1 MAQLVFTRAQLEA
14 ARNRRYR
21 RSAQLR
27 CKSPEDIRA
36 FVDDVGLC
44 LLFPV
49 QGVEI
54 PNVYQAVAGSNR
66 DVSTSNRDPII
77 GLTWNTK
84 DQALDK
90 RWWYYGKLVRDK
102 ATLATFDVLAAFYA
116 LSENF
121 GSPDD
126 YLDEYAAG
134 RMSHEAKSIYEAL
147 LEEGPMHAI
156 ALKRKVG
163 LYGDAAKGRFDKA
176 ITDLQRGLKILPVGV
191 AEAGAWRYAFI
202 YDLLWRWLPDVP
214 ERARELSRPDARA
227 RILSRHLDNVRW
239 TTAAEASRLFGWRI
253 QEAHTAIA
261 TLVKDGRAAH
271 GQLIKGVD
279 QDVAVSLSPAEH

>member
-1 MAQLVFTRAQLEA
+1 MPLPVFTQTQLAA

-21 RSAQLR
+21 RSTALR
-27 CKSPEDIRA
+27 CKTAEDIRG

-49 QGVEI
+49 QGVEM
-54 PNVYQAVAGSNR
+54 PNVYQAVAGSER
-66 DVSTSNRDPII
+66 DMSTSNRDPII

-90 RWWYYGKLVRDK
+90 KWWYYGKLIRDK
-102 ATLATFDVLAAFYA
+102 ATLATFDTLSAFYA

-147 LEEGPMHAI
+147 LEDGPTHAI

-176 ITDLQRGLKILPVGV
+176 VNELQRGLKILPVGV
-191 AEAGAWRYAFI
+191 AEAGAWRYAFV
-202 YDLLWRWLPDVP
+202 YELLWRWLPDVT
-214 ERARELSRPDARA
+214 EQARELSRPDARA
-227 RILSRHLDNVRW
+227 RILGRHLDNVRW
-239 TTAAEASRLFGWRI
+239 TTPVEAGRLFGWRA
-253 QEAHTAIA
+253 QEVQTAVGV
-261 TLVKDGRAAH
+261 LVKDGRAAH
-271 GQLIKGVD
+271 GRCIKGID
-279 QDVAVSLSPAEH
+279 DDVVVSLAG